1 MSAILRMARG
11 VSTSGAVLTHARCVS
26 GSAVHWAKGAGKG
39 AKKTDAV
46 AADGGASTGSMST
59 THCTGLNILKD
70 GEDPELM
77 PDDQYP
83 DWLWTILDPEK
94 GNIAMKT
101 LGELEKELE
110 AEEAAMQPAEKA
122 EEARKKIQAVEK
134 KMSATEAVKEGL
146 RAEKKMLEEEE
157 KEDEAAKQAALSA
170 LEISQNEALAHQQR
184 QQSQQSQHEL
194 EDDDEEEEENNIMLG
209 IEIIKQKEGETSGT
223 YRCA

>member
-1 MSAILRMARG
+1 MARG

-70 GEDPELM
+70 GKDPELM

-101 LGELEKELE
+101 LGELEKELV
-110 AEEAAMQPAEKA
+110 AAKKA
-122 EEARKKIQAVEK
+122 DVDLKYDVMAIKDVKRLLRLRRRAKIKANN
-134 KMSATEAVKEGL
+134 AL
-146 RAEKKMLEEEE
+146 RAK
-157 KEDEAAKQAALSA
+157 
-170 LEISQNEALAHQQR
+170 R
-184 QQSQQSQHEL
+184 
-194 EDDDEEEEENNIMLG
+194 
-209 IEIIKQKEGETSGT
+209 
-223 YRCA
+223 

>member
-1 MSAILRMARG
+1 MARG
-11 VSTSGAVLTHARCVS
+11 ASTSGAVLTHARCVS

-70 GEDPELM
+70 GKDPELM

-101 LGELEKELE
+101 LGELEKELV
-110 AEEAAMQPAEKA
+110 AAKKA
-122 EEARKKIQAVEK
+122 DVDLKYDVMAIKDVKRLLRLRRRAKIKANN
-134 KMSATEAVKEGL
+134 AL
-146 RAEKKMLEEEE
+146 RAK
-157 KEDEAAKQAALSA
+157 
-170 LEISQNEALAHQQR
+170 R
-184 QQSQQSQHEL
+184 
-194 EDDDEEEEENNIMLG
+194 
-209 IEIIKQKEGETSGT
+209 
-223 YRCA
+223 

>member
-1 MSAILRMARG
+1 MARG

-26 GSAVHWAKGAGKG
+26 GSAGHWAKGAGKG

-110 AEEAAMQPAEKA
+110 AAKKA
-122 EEARKKIQAVEK
+122 DVDLKYDVMAIKDVKRLLRLRRRAKIKANN
-134 KMSATEAVKEGL
+134 AL
-146 RAEKKMLEEEE
+146 RAK
-157 KEDEAAKQAALSA
+157 
-170 LEISQNEALAHQQR
+170 R
-184 QQSQQSQHEL
+184 
-194 EDDDEEEEENNIMLG
+194 
-209 IEIIKQKEGETSGT
+209 
-223 YRCA
+223 

>member
-70 GEDPELM
+70 GKDPELM

-110 AEEAAMQPAEKA
+110 AAKKA
-122 EEARKKIQAVEK
+122 DVDLKYDVMAIKDVKRLLRLRRRAKIKANN
-134 KMSATEAVKEGL
+134 AL
-146 RAEKKMLEEEE
+146 RAK
-157 KEDEAAKQAALSA
+157 
-170 LEISQNEALAHQQR
+170 R
-184 QQSQQSQHEL
+184 
-194 EDDDEEEEENNIMLG
+194 
-209 IEIIKQKEGETSGT
+209 
-223 YRCA
+223 

>member
-1 MSAILRMARG
+1 MARG
-11 VSTSGAVLTHARCVS
+11 ASTSGAVLTHARCVS

-70 GEDPELM
+70 GKDPELM

-110 AEEAAMQPAEKA
+110 AAKKA
-122 EEARKKIQAVEK
+122 DVDLKYDVMAIKDVKRLLRLRRRAKIKANNALK
-134 KMSATEAVKEGL
+134 
-146 RAEKKMLEEEE
+146 
-157 KEDEAAKQAALSA
+157 AK
-170 LEISQNEALAHQQR
+170 R
-184 QQSQQSQHEL
+184 
-194 EDDDEEEEENNIMLG
+194 
-209 IEIIKQKEGETSGT
+209 
-223 YRCA
+223 

>member
-11 VSTSGAVLTHARCVS
+11 VSTSGAVLTHARYVS

-110 AEEAAMQPAEKA
+110 AAKKA
-122 EEARKKIQAVEK
+122 DVDLKYDVMAIKDVKRLLRLRRRAKIKANN
-134 KMSATEAVKEGL
+134 AL
-146 RAEKKMLEEEE
+146 RAK
-157 KEDEAAKQAALSA
+157 
-170 LEISQNEALAHQQR
+170 R
-184 QQSQQSQHEL
+184 
-194 EDDDEEEEENNIMLG
+194 
-209 IEIIKQKEGETSGT
+209 
-223 YRCA
+223 

>member
-11 VSTSGAVLTHARCVS
+11 VSTSGAVLTHARYVS

-70 GEDPELM
+70 GKDPELM

-110 AEEAAMQPAEKA
+110 AAKKA
-122 EEARKKIQAVEK
+122 DVDLKYDVMAIKDVKRLLRLRRRAKIKANNALK
-134 KMSATEAVKEGL
+134 
-146 RAEKKMLEEEE
+146 
-157 KEDEAAKQAALSA
+157 AK
-170 LEISQNEALAHQQR
+170 R
-184 QQSQQSQHEL
+184 
-194 EDDDEEEEENNIMLG
+194 
-209 IEIIKQKEGETSGT
+209 
-223 YRCA
+223 

>member
-70 GEDPELM
+70 GKDPELM

-110 AEEAAMQPAEKA
+110 AAKKVDVDLKYDVMAIKDVKRLLRLRRRAKIKA
-122 EEARKKIQAVEK
+122 NNA
-134 KMSATEAVKEGL
+134 L
-146 RAEKKMLEEEE
+146 RAK
-157 KEDEAAKQAALSA
+157 
-170 LEISQNEALAHQQR
+170 R
-184 QQSQQSQHEL
+184 
-194 EDDDEEEEENNIMLG
+194 
-209 IEIIKQKEGETSGT
+209 
-223 YRCA
+223 

>member
-26 GSAVHWAKGAGKG
+26 GSAVHWAKYAGKG

-110 AEEAAMQPAEKA
+110 AAKKA
-122 EEARKKIQAVEK
+122 DVDLKYDVMAIKDVKRLLRLRRRAKIKANN
-134 KMSATEAVKEGL
+134 AL
-146 RAEKKMLEEEE
+146 RAK
-157 KEDEAAKQAALSA
+157 
-170 LEISQNEALAHQQR
+170 R
-184 QQSQQSQHEL
+184 
-194 EDDDEEEEENNIMLG
+194 
-209 IEIIKQKEGETSGT
+209 
-223 YRCA
+223 

>member
-11 VSTSGAVLTHARCVS
+11 ASTSGAVLTHARCVS
-26 GSAVHWAKGAGKG
+26 GSAVHWAKEKKG

-70 GEDPELM
+70 GKDPEFM

-83 DWLWTILDPEK
+83 DWLWTIIDPEK

-110 AEEAAMQPAEKA
+110 AAKKA
-122 EEARKKIQAVEK
+122 DVDLKYDVMAIKDVQRLLRLRRRAKIKANN
-134 KMSATEAVKEGL
+134 AL
-146 RAEKKMLEEEE
+146 RAK
-157 KEDEAAKQAALSA
+157 
-170 LEISQNEALAHQQR
+170 R
-184 QQSQQSQHEL
+184 
-194 EDDDEEEEENNIMLG
+194 
-209 IEIIKQKEGETSGT
+209 
-223 YRCA
+223 

>member
-11 VSTSGAVLTHARCVS
+11 ASTSGAVLTHARCVS
-26 GSAVHWAKGAGKG
+26 GSAAHWAKGAGKG

-70 GEDPELM
+70 GKDPELM

-101 LGELEKELE
+101 WGELEKELE
-110 AEEAAMQPAEKA
+110 AAKKVDVDLKYDVMAIKDVKRLLRLRRRAKIKA
-122 EEARKKIQAVEK
+122 NNA
-134 KMSATEAVKEGL
+134 L
-146 RAEKKMLEEEE
+146 RAK
-157 KEDEAAKQAALSA
+157 
-170 LEISQNEALAHQQR
+170 R
-184 QQSQQSQHEL
+184 
-194 EDDDEEEEENNIMLG
+194 
-209 IEIIKQKEGETSGT
+209 
-223 YRCA
+223 

>member
-11 VSTSGAVLTHARCVS
+11 ASTSGAVLTHARCVS
-26 GSAVHWAKGAGKG
+26 GSAVLWAKGAGKG

-70 GEDPELM
+70 GKDPELM

-110 AEEAAMQPAEKA
+110 AAKKA
-122 EEARKKIQAVEK
+122 DVDLKYDVMAIKDVKRLLRLRRRAKIKANN
-134 KMSATEAVKEGL
+134 AL
-146 RAEKKMLEEEE
+146 RAK
-157 KEDEAAKQAALSA
+157 
-170 LEISQNEALAHQQR
+170 R
-184 QQSQQSQHEL
+184 
-194 EDDDEEEEENNIMLG
+194 
-209 IEIIKQKEGETSGT
+209 
-223 YRCA
+223 

>member
-11 VSTSGAVLTHARCVS
+11 VSTSGAVLTHARYVS

-70 GEDPELM
+70 GKEPELM

-110 AEEAAMQPAEKA
+110 AAKKA
-122 EEARKKIQAVEK
+122 DVDLKYDVMAIKDVKRLLRLRRRAKIKANN
-134 KMSATEAVKEGL
+134 AL
-146 RAEKKMLEEEE
+146 RAK
-157 KEDEAAKQAALSA
+157 
-170 LEISQNEALAHQQR
+170 R
-184 QQSQQSQHEL
+184 
-194 EDDDEEEEENNIMLG
+194 
-209 IEIIKQKEGETSGT
+209 
-223 YRCA
+223 

>member
-70 GEDPELM
+70 GKDPELM

-83 DWLWTILDPEK
+83 NWLWTILDPEK

-110 AEEAAMQPAEKA
+110 AAKKA
-122 EEARKKIQAVEK
+122 DVDLKYDVMAIKDVKRLLRLRRRAKIKANN
-134 KMSATEAVKEGL
+134 AL
-146 RAEKKMLEEEE
+146 RAK
-157 KEDEAAKQAALSA
+157 
-170 LEISQNEALAHQQR
+170 R
-184 QQSQQSQHEL
+184 
-194 EDDDEEEEENNIMLG
+194 
-209 IEIIKQKEGETSGT
+209 
-223 YRCA
+223 

>member
-11 VSTSGAVLTHARCVS
+11 ASTSGAVLTHARCVS

-70 GEDPELM
+70 GKDPELM

-110 AEEAAMQPAEKA
+110 AAKKVDVDLKYDVMAIKDVKRLLRLRRRAKIKA
-122 EEARKKIQAVEK
+122 NNA
-134 KMSATEAVKEGL
+134 L
-146 RAEKKMLEEEE
+146 RAK
-157 KEDEAAKQAALSA
+157 
-170 LEISQNEALAHQQR
+170 R
-184 QQSQQSQHEL
+184 
-194 EDDDEEEEENNIMLG
+194 
-209 IEIIKQKEGETSGT
+209 
-223 YRCA
+223 

>member
-1 MSAILRMARG
+1 MARG
-11 VSTSGAVLTHARCVS
+11 VSTSGAVLTHARYVS

-70 GEDPELM
+70 GKDPELM

-101 LGELEKELE
+101 LGELEKEM
-110 AEEAAMQPAEKA
+110 EAAMKA
-122 EEARKKIQAVEK
+122 DVDLKYDVMAIKDVKRLLRLRRRAKIKANN
-134 KMSATEAVKEGL
+134 AL
-146 RAEKKMLEEEE
+146 RAK
-157 KEDEAAKQAALSA
+157 
-170 LEISQNEALAHQQR
+170 R
-184 QQSQQSQHEL
+184 
-194 EDDDEEEEENNIMLG
+194 
-209 IEIIKQKEGETSGT
+209 
-223 YRCA
+223 

>member
-1 MSAILRMARG
+1 MARG
-11 VSTSGAVLTHARCVS
+11 ASTSGAVLTHARCVS

-70 GEDPELM
+70 GKDPELM

-110 AEEAAMQPAEKA
+110 AAKKA
-122 EEARKKIQAVEK
+122 DVDLKYDVMAIKDVKRLLRLRRRAKIKANN
-134 KMSATEAVKEGL
+134 AL
-146 RAEKKMLEEEE
+146 RAK
-157 KEDEAAKQAALSA
+157 
-170 LEISQNEALAHQQR
+170 R
-184 QQSQQSQHEL
+184 
-194 EDDDEEEEENNIMLG
+194 
-209 IEIIKQKEGETSGT
+209 
-223 YRCA
+223 

>member
-1 MSAILRMARG
+1 MARG

-70 GEDPELM
+70 GKDPELM

-110 AEEAAMQPAEKA
+110 AAKKA
-122 EEARKKIQAVEK
+122 DVDLKYDVMAIKDVKRLLRLRRRAKIKANN
-134 KMSATEAVKEGL
+134 AL
-146 RAEKKMLEEEE
+146 RAK
-157 KEDEAAKQAALSA
+157 
-170 LEISQNEALAHQQR
+170 R
-184 QQSQQSQHEL
+184 
-194 EDDDEEEEENNIMLG
+194 
-209 IEIIKQKEGETSGT
+209 
-223 YRCA
+223 

>member
-11 VSTSGAVLTHARCVS
+11 VSTSGAVVTHARCVS

-70 GEDPELM
+70 GKDPELM

-110 AEEAAMQPAEKA
+110 AAKKA
-122 EEARKKIQAVEK
+122 DVDLKYDVMAIKDVKRLLRLRRRAKIKANNAR
-134 KMSATEAVKEGL
+134 
-146 RAEKKMLEEEE
+146 RAK
-157 KEDEAAKQAALSA
+157 
-170 LEISQNEALAHQQR
+170 R
-184 QQSQQSQHEL
+184 
-194 EDDDEEEEENNIMLG
+194 
-209 IEIIKQKEGETSGT
+209 
-223 YRCA
+223 

>member
-11 VSTSGAVLTHARCVS
+11 VSTSGAVLTHARYVS
-26 GSAVHWAKGAGKG
+26 GSAVHWAKGPGKG

-70 GEDPELM
+70 GKDPELM

-101 LGELEKELE
+101 LGELEKEM
-110 AEEAAMQPAEKA
+110 EAAMKA
-122 EEARKKIQAVEK
+122 DVDLKYDVMAIKDVKRLLRLRRRAKIKANN
-134 KMSATEAVKEGL
+134 AL
-146 RAEKKMLEEEE
+146 RAK
-157 KEDEAAKQAALSA
+157 
-170 LEISQNEALAHQQR
+170 R
-184 QQSQQSQHEL
+184 
-194 EDDDEEEEENNIMLG
+194 
-209 IEIIKQKEGETSGT
+209 
-223 YRCA
+223 

>member
-11 VSTSGAVLTHARCVS
+11 ASTSGAVLTHARYVS

-70 GEDPELM
+70 GKDPELM

-110 AEEAAMQPAEKA
+110 AAKKA
-122 EEARKKIQAVEK
+122 DVDLKYDVMAIKDVKRLLRLRRRAKIKANN
-134 KMSATEAVKEGL
+134 AL
-146 RAEKKMLEEEE
+146 RAK
-157 KEDEAAKQAALSA
+157 
-170 LEISQNEALAHQQR
+170 R
-184 QQSQQSQHEL
+184 
-194 EDDDEEEEENNIMLG
+194 
-209 IEIIKQKEGETSGT
+209 
-223 YRCA
+223 

>member
-59 THCTGLNILKD
+59 PHCTGLNILKD
-70 GEDPELM
+70 GKDPELM

-110 AEEAAMQPAEKA
+110 AAKKA
-122 EEARKKIQAVEK
+122 DVDLKYDVMAIKDVKRLLRLRRRAKIKANN
-134 KMSATEAVKEGL
+134 AL
-146 RAEKKMLEEEE
+146 RAK
-157 KEDEAAKQAALSA
+157 
-170 LEISQNEALAHQQR
+170 R
-184 QQSQQSQHEL
+184 
-194 EDDDEEEEENNIMLG
+194 
-209 IEIIKQKEGETSGT
+209 
-223 YRCA
+223 

>member
-26 GSAVHWAKGAGKG
+26 GSAVHWAKGTGKG

-110 AEEAAMQPAEKA
+110 AAKKA
-122 EEARKKIQAVEK
+122 DVDLKYDVMAIKDVKRLLRLRRRAKIKANN
-134 KMSATEAVKEGL
+134 AL
-146 RAEKKMLEEEE
+146 RAK
-157 KEDEAAKQAALSA
+157 
-170 LEISQNEALAHQQR
+170 R
-184 QQSQQSQHEL
+184 
-194 EDDDEEEEENNIMLG
+194 
-209 IEIIKQKEGETSGT
+209 
-223 YRCA
+223 

>member
-1 MSAILRMARG
+1 MSAILRMVRG
-11 VSTSGAVLTHARCVS
+11 VSTSGAVLTHARYVS

-70 GEDPELM
+70 GKDPELM

-101 LGELEKELE
+101 LGELEKEM
-110 AEEAAMQPAEKA
+110 EAAMKA
-122 EEARKKIQAVEK
+122 DVDLKYDVMAIKDVKRLLRLRRRAKIKANN
-134 KMSATEAVKEGL
+134 AL
-146 RAEKKMLEEEE
+146 RAK
-157 KEDEAAKQAALSA
+157 
-170 LEISQNEALAHQQR
+170 R
-184 QQSQQSQHEL
+184 
-194 EDDDEEEEENNIMLG
+194 
-209 IEIIKQKEGETSGT
+209 
-223 YRCA
+223 

>member
-11 VSTSGAVLTHARCVS
+11 VSTAGAVLTHARYVS

-70 GEDPELM
+70 GKDPELM

-110 AEEAAMQPAEKA
+110 AAKKA
-122 EEARKKIQAVEK
+122 DVDLKYDVMAIKDVKRLLRLRRRAKIKANN
-134 KMSATEAVKEGL
+134 AL
-146 RAEKKMLEEEE
+146 RAK
-157 KEDEAAKQAALSA
+157 
-170 LEISQNEALAHQQR
+170 R
-184 QQSQQSQHEL
+184 
-194 EDDDEEEEENNIMLG
+194 
-209 IEIIKQKEGETSGT
+209 
-223 YRCA
+223 

>member
-11 VSTSGAVLTHARCVS
+11 VSTSGAVLTHARYVS
-26 GSAVHWAKGAGKG
+26 GSAVHWAKGAEKG

-70 GEDPELM
+70 GKDPELM

-110 AEEAAMQPAEKA
+110 AAKKA
-122 EEARKKIQAVEK
+122 DVDLKYDVMAIKDVKRLLRLRRRAKIKANN
-134 KMSATEAVKEGL
+134 AL
-146 RAEKKMLEEEE
+146 RAK
-157 KEDEAAKQAALSA
+157 
-170 LEISQNEALAHQQR
+170 R
-184 QQSQQSQHEL
+184 
-194 EDDDEEEEENNIMLG
+194 
-209 IEIIKQKEGETSGT
+209 
-223 YRCA
+223 

>member
-11 VSTSGAVLTHARCVS
+11 ASTSGAVLTHARCVS

-46 AADGGASTGSMST
+46 AADGGASAGSMST

-70 GEDPELM
+70 GKDPELM

-110 AEEAAMQPAEKA
+110 AAKKA
-122 EEARKKIQAVEK
+122 DVDLKYDVMAIKDVKRLLRLRRRAKIKANNALK
-134 KMSATEAVKEGL
+134 
-146 RAEKKMLEEEE
+146 
-157 KEDEAAKQAALSA
+157 AK
-170 LEISQNEALAHQQR
+170 R
-184 QQSQQSQHEL
+184 
-194 EDDDEEEEENNIMLG
+194 
-209 IEIIKQKEGETSGT
+209 
-223 YRCA
+223 

>member
-11 VSTSGAVLTHARCVS
+11 VSTSGAVLTHARYVS

-70 GEDPELM
+70 GKDPELM

-110 AEEAAMQPAEKA
+110 A
-122 EEARKKIQAVEK
+122 
-134 KMSATEAVKEGL
+134 
-146 RAEKKMLEEEE
+146 
-157 KEDEAAKQAALSA
+157 AKSPPMK
-170 LEISQNEALAHQQR
+170 EALAQTNTSAAVDLLSR
-184 QQSQQSQHEL
+184 PCMAVLLS
-194 EDDDEEEEENNIMLG
+194 LG
-209 IEIIKQKEGETSGT
+209 REGHFSVNHSFPAPSFYYECG
-223 YRCA
+223 RGLLF

>member
-110 AEEAAMQPAEKA
+110 AAKKVDVDLKYDVMAIKDVKRLLRLRRRAKIKA
-122 EEARKKIQAVEK
+122 NNA
-134 KMSATEAVKEGL
+134 L
-146 RAEKKMLEEEE
+146 RAK
-157 KEDEAAKQAALSA
+157 
-170 LEISQNEALAHQQR
+170 R
-184 QQSQQSQHEL
+184 
-194 EDDDEEEEENNIMLG
+194 
-209 IEIIKQKEGETSGT
+209 
-223 YRCA
+223 

>member
-39 AKKTDAV
+39 AKKTNAV

-110 AEEAAMQPAEKA
+110 AAKKA
-122 EEARKKIQAVEK
+122 DVDLKYDVMAIKDVKRLLRLRRRAKIKANN
-134 KMSATEAVKEGL
+134 AL
-146 RAEKKMLEEEE
+146 RAK
-157 KEDEAAKQAALSA
+157 
-170 LEISQNEALAHQQR
+170 R
-184 QQSQQSQHEL
+184 
-194 EDDDEEEEENNIMLG
+194 
-209 IEIIKQKEGETSGT
+209 
-223 YRCA
+223 

>member
-11 VSTSGAVLTHARCVS
+11 VSTSGAVLTHARYVS

-59 THCTGLNILKD
+59 THCTGLNILKE

-110 AEEAAMQPAEKA
+110 AAKKA
-122 EEARKKIQAVEK
+122 DVDLKYDVMAIKDVKRLLRLRRRAKIKANN
-134 KMSATEAVKEGL
+134 AL
-146 RAEKKMLEEEE
+146 RAK
-157 KEDEAAKQAALSA
+157 
-170 LEISQNEALAHQQR
+170 R
-184 QQSQQSQHEL
+184 
-194 EDDDEEEEENNIMLG
+194 
-209 IEIIKQKEGETSGT
+209 
-223 YRCA
+223 

>member
-11 VSTSGAVLTHARCVS
+11 ASTSGAVLTHARCVS

-70 GEDPELM
+70 GKDPELM

-101 LGELEKELE
+101 LGELEKELV
-110 AEEAAMQPAEKA
+110 AAKKA
-122 EEARKKIQAVEK
+122 DVDLKYDVMAIKDVKRLLRLRRRAKIKANN
-134 KMSATEAVKEGL
+134 AL
-146 RAEKKMLEEEE
+146 RAK
-157 KEDEAAKQAALSA
+157 
-170 LEISQNEALAHQQR
+170 R
-184 QQSQQSQHEL
+184 
-194 EDDDEEEEENNIMLG
+194 
-209 IEIIKQKEGETSGT
+209 
-223 YRCA
+223 

>member
-11 VSTSGAVLTHARCVS
+11 VSTSGAVLTHARYVS

-70 GEDPELM
+70 GKDPELM

-83 DWLWTILDPEK
+83 DWLWTILGPEK

-101 LGELEKELE
+101 LGELEKEM
-110 AEEAAMQPAEKA
+110 EAAMKA
-122 EEARKKIQAVEK
+122 DVDLKYDVMAIKDVKRLLRLRRRAKIKANN
-134 KMSATEAVKEGL
+134 AL
-146 RAEKKMLEEEE
+146 RAK
-157 KEDEAAKQAALSA
+157 
-170 LEISQNEALAHQQR
+170 R
-184 QQSQQSQHEL
+184 
-194 EDDDEEEEENNIMLG
+194 
-209 IEIIKQKEGETSGT
+209 
-223 YRCA
+223 

>member
-1 MSAILRMARG
+1 MARG
-11 VSTSGAVLTHARCVS
+11 VSTSGAVLTHARYVS

-70 GEDPELM
+70 GKDPELM

-101 LGELEKELE
+101 LGELEKELV
-110 AEEAAMQPAEKA
+110 AAKKA
-122 EEARKKIQAVEK
+122 DVDLKYDVMAIKDVKRLLRLRRRAKIKANN
-134 KMSATEAVKEGL
+134 AL
-146 RAEKKMLEEEE
+146 RAK
-157 KEDEAAKQAALSA
+157 
-170 LEISQNEALAHQQR
+170 R
-184 QQSQQSQHEL
+184 
-194 EDDDEEEEENNIMLG
+194 
-209 IEIIKQKEGETSGT
+209 
-223 YRCA
+223 